1 MEATANGRLRMDGGT
16 AMKTALITGGT
27 VFASRYAAEYY
38 VKKGYRVFVLNR
50 NSRAQPEGVTL
61 IEADRHSLGGK
72 LRQSHFDVIFDITA
86 YTARDVNGL
95 LDAVGGFDDYIL
107 ISSSAV
113 YPEHATQPFREDA
126 ELGEN
131 QIWGDYGTNKI
142 GAERA
147 LMGRVPNAYILR
159 PPYLYGPMNNLYRE
173 AFAFECALGD
183 RKFYLPRDGEMRLQF
198 FHIDD
203 LCRFMDI
210 LLEQRPARHIFNV
223 GNRET
228 VSVREW
234 AALCYQ
240 AAGKRA
246 EFVRVDGGI
255 PQRNYFSFYD
265 YEYCLDV
272 TAQEGLMGRTKPLA
286 EGLRESFAWYLEHP
300 DGVNRKPYL
309 QYIDAHLT

>member
-1 MEATANGRLRMDGGT
+1 
-16 AMKTALITGGT
+16 MKTVLITGGT

-50 NSRAQPEGVTL
+50 NSRPQPEGVTL
-61 IEADRHSLGGK
+61 VEADRHSLGDH
-72 LRQSHFDVIFDITA
+72 LRPYHFDVIFDITA
-86 YTARDVNGL
+86 YTAEDINGL

-113 YPEHATQPFREDA
+113 YPEYGPQPFREDA
-126 ELGEN
+126 GLGAN
-131 QIWGDYGTNKI
+131 RFWGVYGTNKI
-142 GAERA
+142 EAERA
-147 LMGRVPNAYILR
+147 LMERAPNAYILR
-159 PPYLYGPMNNLYRE
+159 PPYLYGPENRLYRE
-173 AFAFECALGD
+173 AFVFECALKG

-210 LLEQRPARHIFNV
+210 ILEQKPAQHIFNV
-223 GNRET
+223 GNKET
-228 VSVREW
+228 VSVRGW

-246 EFVRVDGGI
+246 EFARVDSGI
-255 PQRNYFSFYD
+255 AQRDYFCFHD

-272 TAQEGLMGRTKPLA
+272 AAQEGLLPQTKPLE
-286 EGLRESFAWYLEHP
+286 EGLRESLAWYLDHP
-300 DGVNRKPYL
+300 GEINRKPYL
-309 QYIDAHLT
+309 QYIDTHLT

>member
-1 MEATANGRLRMDGGT
+1 
-16 AMKTALITGGT
+16 MKTVLITGGT

-61 IEADRHSLGGK
+61 IEADRHSLGDQ
-72 LRQSHFDVIFDITA
+72 LRPYHFDVIFDITA
-86 YTARDVNGL
+86 YTAADVNGL

-113 YPEHATQPFREDA
+113 YPEYGPQPFREDS

-131 QIWGDYGTNKI
+131 KYWGSYGTNKI
-142 GAERA
+142 EAERA
-147 LMGRVPNAYILR
+147 LMERAPNAYILR
-159 PPYLYGPMNNLYRE
+159 PPYLYGPENRLYRE
-173 AFAFECALGD
+173 AFVFECALKD

-198 FHIDD
+198 FHVDD

-210 LLEQRPARHIFNV
+210 ILEQKPAQHIFNV

-228 VSVREW
+228 VSVRDW

-240 AAGKRA
+240 AAGKQA
-246 EFVRVDGGI
+246 EFARVDSGVE
-255 PQRNYFSFYD
+255 QRNYFCFYD

-272 TAQEGLMGRTKPLA
+272 AAQERLMPDTKPLE
-286 EGLRESFAWYLEHP
+286 EGLRESFGWYLAHP
-300 DGVNRKPYL
+300 GEVNGKPYL
-309 QYIDAHLT
+309 QYIDAHLA